1 MRRIRQSLR
10 EFLKNE
16 STSGILILIFAA
28 LGLIVANSPLSET
41 YFDLLKLDFSIGS
54 GFLLINLTIQ
64 KFINYVLMTL
74 FFFVVGLE
82 IKRELT
88 TGHLASF
95 KKALMPLLAAL
106 GGIAVPAL
114 IYLAIAGR
122 EAPGGWGVPVATD
135 IALAVG
141 LLAML
146 GSVVPDSLRSFLL
159 GVAVIDDIVAILIVA
174 FVYSSGIKFSWLGM
188 GLLVV
193 LAVLLVQKLN
203 VSSVSAYLILGI
215 LLWFALYKTG
225 VHPTLA
231 GVILG
236 LLTPEIPKK
245 LQKVSADKSNSPT
258 VIEWLE
264 HKLHPYSAFF
274 CVPIFAFANTGVV
287 VNSESLNQASK
298 SVIAWGIFFGL
309 VAGKPIGILATT
321 VAAAKFKIADL
332 PRGANK
338 SLLAATGSTA
348 GIGFT
353 VAIFIAQLA
362 FKDPQ
367 VQELAIIAVIFA
379 SVASAVISVLLFR
392 IFSRPK
398 GLNHAKELS

>member
-1 MRRIRQSLR
+1 MGRRKFSVR
-10 EFLKNE
+10 EVLKNE
-16 STSGILILIFAA
+16 SASGFLILIASA
-28 LGLIVANSPLSET
+28 LGLLVANSPLSDT
-41 YFDLLKLDFSIGS
+41 YFKVLDIDFSLGS
-54 GFLLINLTIQ
+54 GSLAINLTIQ
-64 KFINYVLMTL
+64 KVVNYLLMTL
-74 FFFVVGLE
+74 FFFVIGLE

-88 TGHLASF
+88 TGHLASV

-106 GGIAVPAL
+106 GGIAMPAL

-146 GSVVPDSLRSFLL
+146 GSMVPESLRSFLL
-159 GVAVIDDIVAILIVA
+159 GIAVIDDIVAILIVA
-174 FVYSSGIKFSWLGM
+174 FVYSSGVKFSWLAM
-188 GLLVV
+188 GLVVV
-193 LAVLLVQKLN
+193 LAVILIQKLN
-203 VSSVSAYLILGI
+203 ISSVVAYLFLGI

-236 LLTPEIPKK
+236 LLTPNIPRK
-245 LQKVSADKSNSPT
+245 LKNGSDKELDSYS

-287 VNSESLNQASK
+287 VNSETLSQASK

-321 VAAAKFKIADL
+321 IAAAKLNVADF
-332 PRGANK
+332 PRGASK

-367 VQELAIIAVIFA
+367 IQELAIISVIFA
-379 SVASAVISVLLFR
+379 SVVSALISVLLFR
-392 IFSRPK
+392 IFSRK
-398 GLNHAKELS
+398 K

>member
-1 MRRIRQSLR
+1 MGRRKFSVR
-10 EFLKNE
+10 EVLKNE
-16 STSGILILIFAA
+16 SASGSLILIASA
-28 LGLIVANSPLSET
+28 LGLLVANSPLSDT
-41 YFDLLKLDFSIGS
+41 YFKVLDIDFSLGS
-54 GFLLINLTIQ
+54 GVLAINLTIQ
-64 KFINYVLMTL
+64 KVVNYLLMTL
-74 FFFVVGLE
+74 FFFVIGLE

-88 TGHLASF
+88 TGHLASV

-146 GSVVPDSLRSFLL
+146 GSMVPESLRSFLL
-159 GVAVIDDIVAILIVA
+159 GIAVIDDIVAILIVA
-174 FVYSSGIKFSWLGM
+174 FVYSSGIKFSWLAM
-188 GLLVV
+188 GLAVV
-193 LAVLLVQKLN
+193 LAVTLLQKLN
-203 VSSVSAYLILGI
+203 VTSVFAYLLLGI

-231 GVILG
+231 GVVLG
-236 LLTPEIPKK
+236 LLTPNIPRKTKK
-245 LQKVSADKSNSPT
+245 GFPEDSDSFSE
-258 VIEWLE
+258 IEWLE
-264 HKLHPYSAFF
+264 QKLHPYSAFF

-287 VNSESLNQASK
+287 VNSETLSQATQ
-298 SVIAWGIFFGL
+298 SVIAWGIFIGL

-321 VAAAKFKIADL
+321 IAAAKLNIAEF
-332 PRGANK
+332 PKGANK

-353 VAIFIAQLA
+353 VAIFISQLA

-367 VQELAIIAVIFA
+367 IQELAIISVIFA
-379 SVASAVISVLLFR
+379 SVVSALISVLMFR

-398 GLNHAKELS
+398 EVKGHE

>member
-1 MRRIRQSLR
+1 MGRSKFSVR
-10 EFLKNE
+10 EVLKNE
-16 STSGILILIFAA
+16 SASGFLILIASA
-28 LGLIVANSPLSET
+28 LGLFVANSPLSDT
-41 YFDLLKLDFSIGS
+41 YFKVLDIDFSLGS
-54 GFLLINLTIQ
+54 DALAINLTIQ
-64 KFINYVLMTL
+64 KVVNYLLMTL
-74 FFFVVGLE
+74 FFFVIGLE

-122 EAPGGWGVPVATD
+122 EASGGWGVPVATD

-146 GSVVPDSLRSFLL
+146 GSMVPESLRSFLL
-159 GVAVIDDIVAILIVA
+159 GIAVIDDIVAILIVA
-174 FVYSSGIKFSWLGM
+174 FVYSSGIKFSWLAM
-188 GLLVV
+188 GLVVV
-193 LAVLLVQKLN
+193 LAVVSLQKVN
-203 VSSVSAYLILGI
+203 VSSVVAYLVLGI

-236 LLTPEIPKK
+236 LLTPNIPRQTKMG
-245 LQKVSADKSNSPT
+245 SAGDSDSYS

-287 VNSESLNQASK
+287 VNSETLSQASK

-321 VAAAKFKIADL
+321 IAAAKLNVADF
-332 PRGANK
+332 PRGASK

-367 VQELAIIAVIFA
+367 IQELAIISVIFA
-379 SVASAVISVLLFR
+379 SVVSALISVLLFR
-392 IFSRPK
+392 IFSLK
-398 GLNHAKELS
+398 K

>member
-1 MRRIRQSLR
+1 MGRRKFSVR
-10 EFLKNE
+10 EVLKNE
-16 STSGILILIFAA
+16 SASGFLILIASA
-28 LGLIVANSPLSET
+28 LGLLVANSPLSDT
-41 YFDLLKLDFSIGS
+41 YFKVLDIDFSLGS
-54 GFLLINLTIQ
+54 GVLAINLTIQ
-64 KFINYVLMTL
+64 KVVNYLLMTL
-74 FFFVVGLE
+74 FFFVIGLE

-146 GSVVPDSLRSFLL
+146 GSMVPESLRSFLL
-159 GVAVIDDIVAILIVA
+159 GIAVIDDIVAILIVA
-174 FVYSSGIKFSWLGM
+174 FVYSSGIKFSWLAM
-188 GLLVV
+188 GLVVV
-193 LAVLLVQKLN
+193 LAVVSLQKVN
-203 VSSVSAYLILGI
+203 VSSVVAYLVLGI

-225 VHPTLA
+225 VHPTIA

-236 LLTPEIPKK
+236 LLTPNIPRQIKK
-245 LQKVSADKSNSPT
+245 GSGGDSDSYS

-287 VNSESLNQASK
+287 VNSETLSQASK

-321 VAAAKFKIADL
+321 IAAAKLNVADF
-332 PRGANK
+332 PRGARK

-367 VQELAIIAVIFA
+367 IQELAIISVIFA
-379 SVASAVISVLLFR
+379 SVVSALISVLLFR
-392 IFSRPK
+392 IFSRNK
-398 GLNHAKELS
+398 T

>member
-1 MRRIRQSLR
+1 MGRRKFSVR
-10 EFLKNE
+10 EVLKNE
-16 STSGILILIFAA
+16 SASGFLILIASA
-28 LGLIVANSPLSET
+28 LGLLVANSPLSDT
-41 YFDLLKLDFSIGS
+41 YFKVLEIDFSLGS
-54 GFLLINLTIQ
+54 GALAINLTIQ
-64 KFINYVLMTL
+64 KVVNYLLMTL
-74 FFFVVGLE
+74 FFFVIGLE

-88 TGHLASF
+88 TGHLASI

-122 EAPGGWGVPVATD
+122 DAPGGWGVPVATD

-146 GSVVPDSLRSFLL
+146 GSMVPESLRSFLL
-159 GVAVIDDIVAILIVA
+159 GIAVIDDIVAILIVA
-174 FVYSSGIKFSWLGM
+174 FVYSSGIKFSWLAM
-188 GLLVV
+188 GLVVV
-193 LAVLLVQKLN
+193 LAVVSLQKIN
-203 VSSVSAYLILGI
+203 VSSVVAYLVLGV

-236 LLTPEIPKK
+236 LLTPNTSRK
-245 LQKVSADKSNSPT
+245 LKDESDAELNSYS

-287 VNSESLNQASK
+287 VNSETLSQASK

-321 VAAAKFKIADL
+321 IAAAKLNIADF
-332 PRGANK
+332 PKGASR

-362 FKDPQ
+362 FKDQ
-367 VQELAIIAVIFA
+367 QIQELAIISVIFA
-379 SVASAVISVLLFR
+379 SVVSALISILLFR
-392 IFSRPK
+392 IFSRQK
-398 GLNHAKELS
+398 

>member
-1 MRRIRQSLR
+1 MGRRKFSVR
-10 EFLKNE
+10 EVLKNE
-16 STSGILILIFAA
+16 SASGFLILIASA
-28 LGLIVANSPLSET
+28 LGLFVANSPLSDT
-41 YFDLLKLDFSIGS
+41 YFKVLEIDFSLGS
-54 GFLLINLTIQ
+54 GVLAINLTIQ
-64 KFINYVLMTL
+64 KVVNYLLMTL
-74 FFFVVGLE
+74 FFFVIGLE

-88 TGHLASF
+88 TGHLASV

-146 GSVVPDSLRSFLL
+146 GSLVPESLRSFLL
-159 GVAVIDDIVAILIVA
+159 GIAVIDDIVAILIVA
-174 FVYSSGIKFSWLGM
+174 FVYSSGIKFSWLAM
-188 GLLVV
+188 GLAVV
-193 LAVLLVQKLN
+193 LAVVILQKVN
-203 VSSVSAYLILGI
+203 VSSVVAYLVLGI

-236 LLTPEIPKK
+236 LLTPNIPKQMK
-245 LQKVSADKSNSPT
+245 KGSAGDSDSYS

-287 VNSESLNQASK
+287 VNSETLSQASR

-321 VAAAKFKIADL
+321 IAASKLNIADF
-332 PRGANK
+332 PKGASK

-367 VQELAIIAVIFA
+367 IQELAIISVIFA
-379 SVASAVISVLLFR
+379 SVVSALISVLLFR
-392 IFSRPK
+392 IFSRQK
-398 GLNHAKELS
+398 Q

>member
-1 MRRIRQSLR
+1 MRRNKLSLR

-16 STSGILILIFAA
+16 SASGFLILIASA

-41 YFDLLKLDFSIGS
+41 YFEILGIDFSLGS
-54 GFLLINLTIQ
+54 GALAINLTIQ
-64 KFINYVLMTL
+64 KVVNYLLMTL

-146 GSVVPDSLRSFLL
+146 GSMVPESLRSFLL
-159 GVAVIDDIVAILIVA
+159 GIAVIDDIVAILIVA
-174 FVYSSGIKFSWLGM
+174 FVYSSGIKFSWLVL
-188 GLLVV
+188 GLGVV
-193 LAVLLVQKLN
+193 LAVVLLQKLN
-203 VSSVSAYLILGI
+203 VSSVFAYLILGA

-231 GVILG
+231 GVVLG
-236 LLTPEIPKK
+236 LLTPNIRRKNKK
-245 LQKVSADKSNSPT
+245 SSNDDSSSRT

-287 VNSESLNQASK
+287 INSETLSQASN
-298 SVIAWGIFFGL
+298 SAIAWGIFFGL

-321 VAAAKFKIADL
+321 IAAAKLNIADF
-332 PRGANK
+332 PKGASK
-338 SLLAATGSTA
+338 SLLTATGSTA

-367 VQELAIIAVIFA
+367 IQELAIISVIFA
-379 SVASAVISVLLFR
+379 SIISALISVLLFR

-398 GLNHAKELS
+398 DVKPRK

>member
-1 MRRIRQSLR
+1 MRRKILSLR

-16 STSGILILIFAA
+16 STSGILILISAA
-28 LGLIVANSPLSET
+28 LGLLVANSPLSEI
-41 YFDLLKLDFSIGS
+41 YFKTLKIDFSLGS
-54 GFLLINLTIQ
+54 GALEVNLTIL
-64 KFINYVLMTL
+64 KVINYILMTV
-74 FFFVVGLE
+74 FFFVIGLE

-106 GGIAVPAL
+106 GGIAIPAL

-135 IALAVG
+135 IALAIG

-146 GSVVPDSLRSFLL
+146 GSVVPESLRSFLL
-159 GVAVIDDIVAILIVA
+159 GIAVIDDIVAILIVA
-174 FVYSSGIKFSWLGM
+174 FVYSKGIQFSWLAM
-188 GLLVV
+188 GFLVV
-193 LAVLLVQKLN
+193 LAVVLLQKLKI
-203 VSSVSAYLILGI
+203 SSMLAYFVLGI

-236 LLTPEIPKK
+236 LLTPNIPRVKK
-245 LQKVSADKSNSPT
+245 HENPDSDSTS

-264 HKLHPYSAFF
+264 HKLHPVSAFF
-274 CVPIFAFANTGVV
+274 CVPLFAFANTGVV
-287 VNSESLNQASK
+287 VNSESLSLASK
-298 SVIAWGIFFGL
+298 SLIAWGIFLGL
-309 VAGKPIGILATT
+309 VLGKPVGILVTT
-321 VAAAKFKIADL
+321 IFAAQFKVADF
-332 PRGANK
+332 PQGANK
-338 SLLAATGSTA
+338 SLLTATGSAA

-362 FKDPQ
+362 FEDP
-367 VQELAIIAVIFA
+367 VLQELAIIAVIFA
-379 SVASAVISVLLFR
+379 SVTSACISTVLFKLF
-392 IFSRPK
+392 SGSK
-398 GLNHAKELS
+398 GQ

>member
-1 MRRIRQSLR
+1 MGRRKFSVR
-10 EFLKNE
+10 EVLKNE
-16 STSGILILIFAA
+16 SASGFLILIASA
-28 LGLIVANSPLSET
+28 LGLLVANSPLSDT
-41 YFDLLKLDFSIGS
+41 YFKVLEIDFSLGS
-54 GFLLINLTIQ
+54 GVLAINLTIQ
-64 KFINYVLMTL
+64 KVVNYLLMTL
-74 FFFVVGLE
+74 FFFVIGLE

-88 TGHLASF
+88 TGHLASL

-141 LLAML
+141 LLTML
-146 GSVVPDSLRSFLL
+146 GSMVPDSLRSFLL
-159 GVAVIDDIVAILIVA
+159 GIAVIDDIVAILIVA
-174 FVYSSGIKFSWLGM
+174 FVYSSGIKFSWLAM
-188 GLLVV
+188 GLVVV
-193 LAVLLVQKLN
+193 LAVVSLQKIN
-203 VSSVSAYLILGI
+203 VSSVVAYLVLGV

-236 LLTPEIPKK
+236 LLTPNTSRK
-245 LQKVSADKSNSPT
+245 LKDESDAELNSYS

-287 VNSESLNQASK
+287 VNSETLSQASK

-321 VAAAKFKIADL
+321 IAAAKLNFADF
-332 PRGANK
+332 PKGASR

-362 FKDPQ
+362 FKDQ
-367 VQELAIIAVIFA
+367 QIQEIAIISVIFA
-379 SVASAVISVLLFR
+379 SVVSALISVLFFR
-392 IFSRPK
+392 IFSR
-398 GLNHAKELS
+398 AKL

>member
-1 MRRIRQSLR
+1 MGRRKFSLR
-10 EFLKNE
+10 EVLKNE
-16 STSGILILIFAA
+16 SASGFLILIASA
-28 LGLIVANSPLSET
+28 LGLLVANSPLSDT
-41 YFDLLKLDFSIGS
+41 YFKVLEIDFSLGS
-54 GFLLINLTIQ
+54 GVLAINLTIQ
-64 KFINYVLMTL
+64 KVVNYLLMTL
-74 FFFVVGLE
+74 FFFVIGLE

-146 GSVVPDSLRSFLL
+146 GSMVPESLRSFLL
-159 GVAVIDDIVAILIVA
+159 GIAVIDDIVAILIVA
-174 FVYSSGIKFSWLGM
+174 FVYSSGIKFSWLAM
-188 GLLVV
+188 GLAVVLVV
-193 LAVLLVQKLN
+193 ALLQKLN
-203 VSSVSAYLILGI
+203 VTSVFAYLFLGI

-236 LLTPEIPKK
+236 LLTPNIPRQTKMG
-245 LQKVSADKSNSPT
+245 SAGDSDSYS

-287 VNSESLNQASK
+287 VNSETLSQASK

-321 VAAAKFKIADL
+321 IAAAKLNVADL
-332 PRGANK
+332 PRGASK

-367 VQELAIIAVIFA
+367 IQELAIISVIFA
-379 SVASAVISVLLFR
+379 SIVSALISVLMFR
-392 IFSRPK
+392 IFSRK
-398 GLNHAKELS
+398 N

>member
-1 MRRIRQSLR
+1 MGRRKLSVR
-10 EFLKNE
+10 EVLKNE
-16 STSGILILIFAA
+16 SASGSLILIASA
-28 LGLIVANSPLSET
+28 LGLLVANSPLSDT
-41 YFDLLKLDFSIGS
+41 YFKVLEIDFSLGS
-54 GFLLINLTIQ
+54 GVLAINLTIQ
-64 KFINYVLMTL
+64 KVVNYLLMTL
-74 FFFVVGLE
+74 FFFVIGLE

-88 TGHLASF
+88 TGHLASV

-146 GSVVPDSLRSFLL
+146 GSMVPDSLRSFLL
-159 GVAVIDDIVAILIVA
+159 GIAVIDDIVAILIVA
-174 FVYSSGIKFSWLGM
+174 FVYSSGIKFSWLAM
-188 GLLVV
+188 GLVVV
-193 LAVLLVQKLN
+193 LAVVSLQKIN
-203 VSSVSAYLILGI
+203 VSSVVAYLVLGV

-236 LLTPEIPKK
+236 LLTPNTSRK
-245 LQKVSADKSNSPT
+245 LKDESDAELNSYS

-287 VNSESLNQASK
+287 VNSETLSQASK

-321 VAAAKFKIADL
+321 IAAAKLNIADF
-332 PRGANK
+332 PKGASR

-362 FKDPQ
+362 FKDQ
-367 VQELAIIAVIFA
+367 QIQELAIISVIFA
-379 SVASAVISVLLFR
+379 SVVSALISVLLFR
-392 IFSRPK
+392 ILWRQK
-398 GLNHAKELS
+398 

>member
-1 MRRIRQSLR
+1 MGRRKFSLR
-10 EFLKNE
+10 EVLKNE
-16 STSGILILIFAA
+16 SASGFLILIASA
-28 LGLIVANSPLSET
+28 LGLLVANSPLSDT
-41 YFDLLKLDFSIGS
+41 YFKVLEINFSLGS
-54 GFLLINLTIQ
+54 GVLAINLTIQ
-64 KFINYVLMTL
+64 KVVNYLLMTL
-74 FFFVVGLE
+74 FFFVIGLE

-114 IYLAIAGR
+114 IYLAIAGQ

-146 GSVVPDSLRSFLL
+146 GSMVPESLRSFLL
-159 GVAVIDDIVAILIVA
+159 GIAVIDDIVAILIVA
-174 FVYSSGIKFSWLGM
+174 FVYSSGIKFSWLAM
-188 GLLVV
+188 GLAVVLVV
-193 LAVLLVQKLN
+193 ALLQKLN
-203 VSSVSAYLILGI
+203 VTSVFAYLFLGI

-236 LLTPEIPKK
+236 LLTPNIPRQTKK
-245 LQKVSADKSNSPT
+245 GSAGDSDSYS

-264 HKLHPYSAFF
+264 HKFHPYSAFF

-287 VNSESLNQASK
+287 VNSETLSQASK

-321 VAAAKFKIADL
+321 IAAAKLNIADF
-332 PRGANK
+332 PRGASK

-367 VQELAIIAVIFA
+367 TQELAIISVIFA
-379 SVASAVISVLLFR
+379 SVISALISVLLFR
-392 IFSRPK
+392 IFSLK
-398 GLNHAKELS
+398 K